1 MVGVGGRGKQSL
13 SRLAS
18 SMMYMTTFQV
28 VISWT
33 YSININDLKTDLQTL
48 YQKAGI
54 QEDDMLFL
62 FTEGQITNEKF
73 LVYINDLPASGEI
86 AELYTSDEK
95 KKSLTQFEGRLNL
108 KAKLI
113 QEHAESKEKWSPQ
126 EQIEIWD
133 RSH

>member
-1 MVGVGGRGKQSL
+1 
-13 SRLAS
+13 
-18 SMMYMTTFQV
+18 
-28 VISWT
+28 
-33 YSININDLKTDLQTL
+33 
-48 YQKAGI
+48 
-54 QEDDMLFL
+54 MLFL

-113 QEHAESKEKWSPQ
+113 QEHAESKEK
-126 EQIEIWD
+126 
-133 RSH
+133 

>member
-33 YSININDLKTDLQTL
+33 YNNINDLKTDLQTL

-54 QEDDMLFL
+54 QENDMLFL

-73 LVYINDLPASGEI
+73 LVHQWSSCIRRNC
-86 AELYTSDEK
+86 SDEK